1 MHRVWRVLRDLGRKL
16 TNAAAASVG
25 EAVVSGSGMP
35 AFSALDDIVPFRISM
50 LLEGKPQGFE
60 VTNAAYRRAA
70 AEPDR
75 RPDF

>member
-1 MHRVWRVLRDLGRKL
+1 M
-16 TNAAAASVG
+16 
-25 EAVVSGSGMP
+25 SGSGMP